1 MSRDLKRQL
10 ESLRH
15 APVNPRSEWVIKT
28 RALLVSQVRNTLP
41 LEQPGV
47 FSRMKNVTEQ
57 IFSPQLFFR
66 PTAVVLAFVMMISGW
81 VATSKASFESLPGD
95 TFYAV
100 KIAGE
105 KTQLAWVEVLN
116 NQAQAAQ
123 FHLEL
128 ANRRADE
135 VKKIFA
141 TPGKRSR
148 APEVVDGVKQELT
161 AVNQKLAD
169 ITAGS
174 SAQLS
179 PAVVDDLR
187 KQTNDLRISLQEVK
201 VNLQSATT
209 TADKMLS
216 EQVTEVRNLT
226 KDAGVATAQVA
237 VADHLKENSAITKDY
252 VNSLLDTTLNNVVAE
267 AGETKGNV
275 ADVKTL
281 VAEVT
286 QDALASSKNV
296 ILPTSSLV
304 REVATTTTST
314 IALTSTTALSVQV
327 TSTAQQ
333 IKETLSNVVS
343 EATKGVIQTQVAADD
358 LTKKANEAKV
368 FLSTGD
374 LAQAVSKIKEV
385 SDASKEVEKI
395 TDATIGQVQAN
406 LPDVQVSE
414 GKIISST
421 TTISSTVFLKDK
433 IDSLLRSSAL
443 PATSS
448 ATESTSST
456 SSSSSTPS
464 SSPAVNVIIVPLPSS
479 SKK

>member
-10 ESLRH
+10 KSLRH
-15 APVNPRSEWVIKT
+15 APVNPRSEWVLKT

-47 FSRMKNVTEQ
+47 FLRMKNITEQ

-66 PTAVVLAFVMMISGW
+66 PVAVVLAFVMMISGW

-95 TFYAV
+95 TLYAV

-105 KTQLAWVEVLN
+105 KTQLAWVAVLN
-116 NQAQAAQ
+116 NQAQSAQ

-161 AVNQKLAD
+161 VVNQKLAD
-169 ITAGS
+169 ISAGS

-237 VADHLKENSAITKDY
+237 VADHLKEHSAITKDY
-252 VNSLLDTTLNNVVAE
+252 VNSLLDTTLNNVVVE
-267 AGETKGNV
+267 AGETRGSV

-281 VAEVT
+281 VAEAA
-286 QDALASSKNV
+286 QGALESSKNV

-304 REVATTTTST
+304 RESSTTSVSTSTPASTTSVSVQTTST
-314 IALTSTTALSVQV
+314 V
-327 TSTAQQ
+327 QQ
-333 IKETLSNVVS
+333 IKETLSNVAS

-385 SDASKEVEKI
+385 SEASKEVEKI

-406 LPDVQVSE
+406 LPDIQVSE
-414 GKIISST
+414 GKAISST

-433 IDSLLRSSAL
+433 IDSLLRSSGLAT
-443 PATSS
+443 TSS
-448 ATESTSST
+448 AVESVSST
-456 SSSSSTPS
+456 SVSSTPS
-464 SSPAVNVIIVPLPSS
+464 SSPVVNVIIVPLPSS